1 MEITPKDYPTALVH
15 LYRGEIGRM
24 VVYRARLDTT
34 THWAVGTTAAMVSFA
49 LGNAQVPHFVFV
61 LALFLNLMF
70 LWMEA
75 RRYRYYELIR
85 GRVRWLESGFYAQV
99 LLGASTDWQAPL
111 RESLIRPRLPISHLQ
126 ALSVRLRRNYLWL
139 LAVVY
144 AGWLLKLDLHSAS
157 FISGARIGPLP
168 GFWVLILALLL
179 FLALVAISLHY
190 RPLVALR
197 SKHVFLDE

>member
-15 LYRGEIGRM
+15 LYRGEVGRM
-24 VVYRARLDTT
+24 VVYRTRLDTT
-34 THWAVGTTAAMVSFA
+34 TNWAVGTTAAMVSFA
-49 LGNAQVPHFVFV
+49 LGNAQVPHFVFL

-85 GRVRWLESGFYAQV
+85 GRIRLLETGFYTQV
-99 LLGASTDWQAPL
+99 LSGPPADWQTPL
-111 RESLIRPRLPISHLQ
+111 RESLSRPQLPLSTLQ

-144 AGWLLKLDLHSAS
+144 AGWFLKLDLHGAS
-157 FISGARIGPLP
+157 LISGARIGPLP
-168 GFWVLILALLL
+168 GLWVLILALLL
-179 FLALVAISLHY
+179 FLALIGISLHY
-190 RPLVALR
+190 RPLE
-197 SKHVFLDE
+197 DE